1 MRGLDRNINKKLNK
15 KDLEELLKNHLAGI
29 SRAPALCFGN
39 EFISMEKSHL
49 SEYEVMPI
57 EPLHDSKGHI
67 KNLWDVLPEILD
79 EKEKKLFLDS
89 LDSCYGGKDKIRGSD
104 YRLSTIVV
112 YQIMKGKCHA
122 DVEDLLYTLME
133 MIRLAYLKSD
143 HRSPKVVLRLYNT
156 TFRHIVLMQSVLGKN
171 PKAITREK
179 LYGIYYHSL
188 TTHLPEVSRI
198 IAPSSLHTE
207 NEEMI
212 FSKINQISLSTSSRS
227 LESIRDNSIL
237 RIQAEQKF
245 KGFQRSKSSSSSK
258 ISKFGKSVGT

>member
-112 YQIMKGKCHA
+112 YQIMKG
-122 DVEDLLYTLME
+122 E
-133 MIRLAYLKSD
+133 MSRRFIVYANGNDIRLAYLKSD

-156 TFRHIVLMQSVLGKN
+156 TFRHIVLMQSVLGKK
-171 PKAITREK
+171 PES
-179 LYGIYYHSL
+179 YY
-188 TTHLPEVSRI
+188 
-198 IAPSSLHTE
+198 
-207 NEEMI
+207 
-212 FSKINQISLSTSSRS
+212 
-227 LESIRDNSIL
+227 
-237 RIQAEQKF
+237 
-245 KGFQRSKSSSSSK
+245 
-258 ISKFGKSVGT
+258 